1 MSQLP
6 VSYFEILKKK
16 QEMLPLED
24 LPSRPDFVAFQLCSP
39 WKATQAL
46 SLGLLTC
53 SQRVRLPLQSRRGAP
68 LWRGSHRGPVN
79 LSAFKASWLK

>member
-53 SQRVRLPLQSRRGAP
+53 SQRVRLPLQSRPG
-68 LWRGSHRGPVN
+68 GSTVAGQPQGPGEPECIQ
-79 LSAFKASWLK
+79 S